1 MYNAPDGGAVIA
13 TVVGGSRGYT
23 GYRLSRFKVALI
35 GLLVND
41 QISTL
46 VLGDDKF
53 YYRISA

>member
-41 QISTL
+41 QISTRVL
-46 VLGDDKF
+46 VSDNSF
-53 YYRISA
+53 YRISL